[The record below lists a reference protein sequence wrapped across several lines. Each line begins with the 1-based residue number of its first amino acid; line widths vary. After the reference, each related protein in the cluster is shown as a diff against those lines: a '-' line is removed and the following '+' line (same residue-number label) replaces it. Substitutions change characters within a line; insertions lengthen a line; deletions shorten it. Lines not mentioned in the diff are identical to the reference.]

1 MLKYEHILKTDYD
14 KRVKLGDNY
23 VFCYSKKKLKELYP
37 DESGYSLCG
46 EAWRGTG
53 QSQDKY
59 EEKQR
64 KRLEKLKESGKADL
78 EKTTLKVGDLHMGG
92 SVLGVYLNG
101 TNEAVLSKAD
111 GYVCVGENRFIALHS
126 SRIPFFAAV
135 GSLSVAIIATVIIIA
150 MILGNAAPPVVI
162 DPDNPLP
169 VLDPNIVPVEDDTSE
184 KVVSEDGG
192 GSVKMVYTKEAAIS
206 LKSENAT
213 IYYQNPNASNHDVV
227 IEFYVTSGEES
238 YFLGKSGRVPAGSG
252 IYEIS
257 VADREAELKA
267 GIYEGYYN
275 ISFYNPTTGEKS
287 ILGSSISGVTIT
299 VTE

>member
-1 MLKYEHILKTDYD
+1 MSKFEHILKTDYD
-14 KRVKLGDNY
+14 KRIKLGNNY

-64 KRLEKLKESGKADL
+64 KKLEKLKKSGKADL
-78 EKTTLKVGDLHMGG
+78 EKTTLKVGDLHMSG
-92 SVLGVYLNG
+92 SVLGVYPKG
-101 TNEAVLSKAD
+101 TNEFFLSKAD
-111 GYVCVGENRFIALHS
+111 GYVCVGENSFVALHS
-126 SRIPFFAAV
+126 SRIPFLAAV
-135 GSLSVAIIATVIIIA
+135 GGLTTAIIATVIIIA
-150 MILGNAAPPVVI
+150 MLLGNATPPDVK
-162 DPDNPLP
+162 PDNPLP

-227 IEFYVTSGEES
+227 VEIYVISGEES

-267 GIYEGYYN
+267 GIYEGYYSV
-275 ISFYNPTTGEKS
+275 SFYNPTTGEKS
-287 ILGSSISGVTIT
+287 ILGSKISGVTIT